1 MPRRVPLS
9 LRLCTSLRRKPI
21 SPILPIVAPTMK
33 RYLHTQR
40 GLSLMELLI
49 GITIG
54 LLVVV
59 AALGS
64 LSFTQVT
71 STTVGDSARLQQKAN
86 NAFRV
91 MGLQL
96 RQTGGIELTQD
107 SGTGLVVY
115 DRFNGTTGFNG
126 WNGTGPDIAITGVE
140 GGGGPD
146 TVRLSYQDNGVSR
159 DCLGNLAT
167 TTPLIR
173 VDNEFYVNSGRL
185 MCKGANGAIQA
196 LIDGVEDFQVTY
208 GQKVV
213 TLDAAPA
220 KLAPASS
227 AASAT
232 SAGLEQSDY
241 RLFTAATA
249 SIFTPVPKSVVQTV
263 TICLQLRSDLATD
276 VRSESIQ
283 GCSGTVASDGFI
295 RRVYRN
301 TYTLRGLML

>member
-1 MPRRVPLS
+1 
-9 LRLCTSLRRKPI
+9 
-21 SPILPIVAPTMK
+21 MK
-33 RYLHTQR
+33 RHSSSQR
-40 GLSLMELLI
+40 GISLIELLI
-49 GITIG
+49 GLTIG

-86 NAFRV
+86 TAFRV

-96 RQTGGIELTQD
+96 RQTGGVELKQ
-107 SGTGLVVY
+107 GPGGGPVIY
-115 DRFNGTTGFNG
+115 DRSDGVTGFNG
-126 WNGTGPDIAITGVE
+126 WNGANPDIAITGLD
-140 GGGGPD
+140 GGGAAPD
-146 TVRLSYQDNGVSR
+146 TLRLSYQDNGTSR

-167 TTPLIR
+167 TTPLVR
-173 VDNEFYVNSGRL
+173 VDNAFYVNAGRL
-185 MCKGANGAIQA
+185 MCQGANGTIQA

-208 GQKVV
+208 GQKTVV
-213 TLDAAPA
+213 LPAVPA
-220 KLAPASS
+220 KLMPAAS

-232 SAGLEQSDY
+232 PATPETANFRQ
-241 RLFTAATA
+241 FTAATPA
-249 SIFTPVPKSVVQTV
+249 IFTTTPVSMVQTV

-276 VRSESIQ
+276 VRVGSVA
-283 GCSGTVASDGFI
+283 GCSATVASDGFI

>member
-1 MPRRVPLS
+1 MKLKRHPS
-9 LRLCTSLRRKPI
+9 L
-21 SPILPIVAPTMK
+21 
-33 RYLHTQR
+33 QR
-40 GLSLMELLI
+40 GLSLIELLI
-49 GITIG
+49 GLTIG

-64 LSFTQVT
+64 LSFTQIT

-86 NAFRV
+86 TAFRV

-96 RQTGGIELTQD
+96 RQTGGIELAQNA
-107 SGTGLVVY
+107 GTGMVVY
-115 DRFNGTTGFNG
+115 DRSNGVTGFNG
-126 WNGTGPDIAITGVE
+126 WNGANPDISITGLDGGTGPDTL
-140 GGGGPD
+140 
-146 TVRLSYQDNGVSR
+146 RLSYQDNGTSR

-173 VDNEFYVNSGRL
+173 VDNAFYVNAGRL
-185 MCKGANGAIQA
+185 MCQGADGTVQA

-213 TLDAAPA
+213 VTPAVPA
-220 KLAPASS
+220 KLMPAAS

-232 SAGLEQSDY
+232 PATPETSNY
-241 RLFTAATA
+241 RQFTAATA
-249 SIFTPVPKSVVQTV
+249 SIFTPTMTPVSMVQTV
-263 TICLQLRSDLATD
+263 TVCLQLRGDLATD
-276 VRSESIQ
+276 VRVGSVQ

>member
-1 MPRRVPLS
+1 MKLKRHPS
-9 LRLCTSLRRKPI
+9 L
-21 SPILPIVAPTMK
+21 
-33 RYLHTQR
+33 QR
-40 GLSLMELLI
+40 GLSLIELLI
-49 GITIG
+49 GLTIG

-64 LSFTQVT
+64 LSFTQIT

-86 NAFRV
+86 TAFRV

-96 RQTGGIELTQD
+96 RQTGGIELAQNA
-107 SGTGLVVY
+107 GTGMVVY
-115 DRFNGTTGFNG
+115 DRSNGVTGFNG
-126 WNGTGPDIAITGVE
+126 WNGANPDISITGLDGGTGPDTL
-140 GGGGPD
+140 
-146 TVRLSYQDNGVSR
+146 RLSYQDNGTSR

-173 VDNEFYVNSGRL
+173 VDNAFY
-185 MCKGANGAIQA
+185 
-196 LIDGVEDFQVTY
+196 GVEDFQVTY

-213 TLDAAPA
+213 VTPAVPA
-220 KLAPASS
+220 KLMPAAS

-232 SAGLEQSDY
+232 PATPETSDY
-241 RLFTAATA
+241 RQFTAATA
-249 SIFTPVPKSVVQTV
+249 SIFTPTMTPVSMVQTV
-263 TICLQLRSDLATD
+263 TVCLQLRGDLATD
-276 VRSESIQ
+276 VRVGSVQ

>member
-1 MPRRVPLS
+1 
-9 LRLCTSLRRKPI
+9 
-21 SPILPIVAPTMK
+21 MK
-33 RYLHTQR
+33 LKRHPSSQR
-40 GLSLMELLI
+40 GLSLIELLI
-49 GITIG
+49 GLTIG

-86 NAFRV
+86 TAFRV

-96 RQTGGIELTQD
+96 RQTGGIELTQNA
-107 SGTGLVVY
+107 STGLVVY
-115 DRFNGTTGFNG
+115 DRSNGVTGFNG
-126 WNGTGPDIAITGVE
+126 WNGANPDIAITGLD
-140 GGGGPD
+140 GGAGPD
-146 TVRLSYQDNGVSR
+146 TLRLSYQDNGTSR

-173 VDNEFYVNSGRL
+173 VDNAFYVNAGRL
-185 MCKGANGAIQA
+185 MCQGADGTIQA

-208 GQKVV
+208 GQKTVV
-213 TLDAAPA
+213 TPAAPA
-220 KLAPASS
+220 KLMPAAS

-232 SAGLEQSDY
+232 GATAEVSDF
-241 RLFTAATA
+241 RQFTAATTA
-249 SIFTPVPKSVVQTV
+249 IFTPTPVSMVQTV
-263 TICLQLRSDLATD
+263 TVCLQLRSDLATD
-276 VRSESIQ
+276 IRVGSVQ

>member
-1 MPRRVPLS
+1 
-9 LRLCTSLRRKPI
+9 
-21 SPILPIVAPTMK
+21 
-33 RYLHTQR
+33 
-40 GLSLMELLI
+40 MELLI

-86 NAFRV
+86 NAFRIL
-91 MGLQL
+91 GFQL
-96 RQTGGIELTQD
+96 RQTGGVELAQD
-107 SGTGLVVY
+107 ASTGLVVY
-115 DRFNGTTGFNG
+115 DRFNGVTGFNG
-126 WNGTGPDIAITGVE
+126 WNGANPDIPITGLE
-140 GGGGPD
+140 GGASPD
-146 TVRLSYQDNGVSR
+146 TLRLSYQDNGTSR

-167 TTPLIR
+167 TTPLVR
-173 VDNEFYVNSGRL
+173 VDNEFYVNAGRL
-185 MCKGANGAIQA
+185 MCRGANGTVQA

-213 TLDAAPA
+213 TTIAQPA
-220 KLAPASS
+220 VLAPSAAASS
-227 AASAT
+227 ATAAT
-232 SAGLEQSDY
+232 LEQSNY

-249 SIFTPVPKSVVQTV
+249 AVFTPIADPRSMVQTV
-263 TICLQLRSDLATD
+263 TICMQLRSDLATD
-276 VRSESIQ
+276 VRAGSIQ
-283 GCSGTVASDGFI
+283 GCSGPVASDGLI

>member
-1 MPRRVPLS
+1 
-9 LRLCTSLRRKPI
+9 
-21 SPILPIVAPTMK
+21 MK
-33 RYLHTQR
+33 RHFHSQR

-96 RQTGGIELTQD
+96 RQTGGIELAQD
-107 SGTGLVVY
+107 AGTGLVVY
-115 DRFNGTTGFNG
+115 DRFNGVTGFNG
-126 WNGTGPDIAITGVE
+126 WNGLNPDIPLTGLE
-140 GGGGPD
+140 GGGSPD
-146 TVRLSYQDNGVSR
+146 TLRLSYQDNGTSR

-167 TTPLIR
+167 TTPLVR
-173 VDNEFYVNSGRL
+173 VDNEFYVLSGRL
-185 MCKGANGAIQA
+185 MCKGANGTIQA

-208 GQKVV
+208 GQKIV
-213 TLDAAPA
+213 TTEAAPA
-220 KLAPASS
+220 VLTPASS
-227 AASAT
+227 AASAAT
-232 SAGLEQSDY
+232 TATLEQSNY

-249 SIFTPVPKSVVQTV
+249 SVFTPIANPLTMVQTV

-276 VRSESIQ
+276 VRAGSIQ

-301 TYTLRGLML
+301 TYTLRGLTL